1 MKYQRLFLFVIACVL
16 LSSRSFADEQKPLP
30 VVASFSILADL
41 VSQIGGEQVNVTM
54 LVGPGGD
61 AHVYEPTP
69 GDARQLAEAK
79 LLVVNGLGFE
89 GWMDRLVSASGYHG
103 TVLTASKDISLLHVS
118 GAESHHSSED
128 PHAWQS
134 VPNVLIYV
142 NNIEEGLCEATP
154 KHCPVFRQ
162 RAAQYRKELQSLDGM
177 IRQSIASVAPEA
189 RKVITSH
196 DAFSYFAREYGVTFL
211 APVGISTENE
221 ATAKEVAGLI
231 EQIRQE
237 KVRALFVEN
246 ISDPRLLAQIAREAG
261 VTQQGTLYS
270 DALSGQD
277 GPAST
282 YLAMMQHNVAMLV
295 SGMRGDTSKK

>member
-1 MKYQRLFLFVIACVL
+1 MKCQRLFLLAMLCVVL
-16 LSSRSFADEQKPLP
+16 PSRSFADEQKPLQ
-30 VVASFSILADL
+30 VVASFSILANL
-41 VSQIGGEQVNVTM
+41 VSQIGGEHVNVTM

-103 TVLTASKDISLLHVS
+103 TVLTASKGIAPLHVPDA
-118 GAESHHSSED
+118 GSHGGED
-128 PHAWQS
+128 PHAWQN
-134 VPNVLIYV
+134 VPNILVYV
-142 NNIEEGLCEATP
+142 NNIEEGLCQASATY
-154 KHCPVFRQ
+154 CPAFRQ
-162 RAAQYRKELQSLDGM
+162 RAAQYRNELQSLDGM

-196 DAFSYFAREYGVTFL
+196 DAFGYFAREYGVTFM
-211 APVGISTENE
+211 APVGVSTEEE
-221 ATAKEVAGLI
+221 ATAKEVANLI
-231 EQIRQE
+231 EQIRRE
-237 KVRALFVEN
+237 NVRALFVEN

-277 GPAST
+277 GPAHT
-282 YLAMMQHNVAMLV
+282 YLAMMRHNVAMLV
-295 SGMRGDTSKK
+295 SGMRGEMRKK